1 MRKTLF
7 SKSVAALA
15 VLGFAAAV
23 SGCLISATKV
33 FTLPLPDVPII
44 GGVVTRTPV
53 NLNED
58 STYEE
63 HSDKIR
69 LIDRFGFTCDV
80 VNNSSEDVTVS
91 VYFSTDPGL
100 GDPQVATQATPLF
113 LNFAVPAPPDPNST
127 RHISYD
133 ESLDLLQNFAA
144 LQAVIDAGQFMFYST
159 APQTGV
165 NITIRNPVLIVT
177 FTVGL

>member
-33 FTLPLPDVPII
+33 FTLALPDVPII
-44 GGVVTRTPV
+44 GGVFTRTPV

-63 HSDKIR
+63 HRDKIR

-80 VNNSSEDVTVS
+80 VNNSSENVTVS

-100 GDPQVATQATPLF
+100 GDPEVATQATPLF
-113 LNFAVPAPPDPNST
+113 LNFAVSANST

-144 LQAVIDAGQFMFYST
+144 LQQVVDAGQFTFYST
-159 APQTGV
+159 APQTGA

-177 FTVGL
+177 FTVGI